1 MEYFQKDLPQGYSEH
16 LILKVLDP
24 NRIIELNIV
33 KLDDESQVLF
43 LFKEVSVY
51 NRLSKARTTEKFSN
65 ILINSI
71 AHNLFTPLN
80 ALIQLTKSM
89 SDIIV
94 GVNQIAEKNV
104 QMIGICLQQL
114 VFTTHNILEMSKIR
128 QGRFKQNTKPV
139 NISEKLDCIFD
150 FFKDDMKFREIDH
163 EVKCEEQV
171 KNFMIILDD
180 PRFSIVLYNLISNGV
195 KHTNGGHIKVS
206 VKILN

>member
-1 MEYFQKDLPQGYSEH
+1 M
-16 LILKVLDP
+16 
-24 NRIIELNIV
+24 
-33 KLDDESQVLF
+33 F

-104 QMIGICLQQL
+104 QMICICLQQL

-128 QGRFKQNTKPV
+128 QGRFKANTKQTD
-139 NISEKLDCIFD
+139 ISEKLECIFD

-163 EVKCEEQV
+163 EIKCEDQV

-206 VKILN
+206 VKLLN

>member
-163 EVKCEEQV
+163 EVKCEDQV

>member
-104 QMIGICLQQL
+104 
-114 VFTTHNILEMSKIR
+114 
-128 QGRFKQNTKPV
+128 
-139 NISEKLDCIFD
+139 
-150 FFKDDMKFREIDH
+150 
-163 EVKCEEQV
+163 
-171 KNFMIILDD
+171 
-180 PRFSIVLYNLISNGV
+180 
-195 KHTNGGHIKVS
+195 
-206 VKILN
+206 

>member
-1 MEYFQKDLPQGYSEH
+1 

-163 EVKCEEQV
+163 EVKCEDQV

-180 PRFSIVLYNLISNGV
+180 PRFSIVLYNLLSNGV

>member
-33 KLDDESQVLF
+33 KLDEESQVLF

-80 ALIQLTKSM
+80 ALI
-89 SDIIV
+89 
-94 GVNQIAEKNV
+94 
-104 QMIGICLQQL
+104 
-114 VFTTHNILEMSKIR
+114 
-128 QGRFKQNTKPV
+128 
-139 NISEKLDCIFD
+139 
-150 FFKDDMKFREIDH
+150 
-163 EVKCEEQV
+163 
-171 KNFMIILDD
+171 
-180 PRFSIVLYNLISNGV
+180 
-195 KHTNGGHIKVS
+195 
-206 VKILN
+206 

>member
-1 MEYFQKDLPQGYSEH
+1 M
-16 LILKVLDP
+16 ILKVLDP

-163 EVKCEEQV
+163 EVKCEDQV

-180 PRFSIVLYNLISNGV
+180 PRFSIVLYNLLSNGV

>member
-80 ALIQLTKSM
+80 ALI
-89 SDIIV
+89 
-94 GVNQIAEKNV
+94 
-104 QMIGICLQQL
+104 
-114 VFTTHNILEMSKIR
+114 
-128 QGRFKQNTKPV
+128 
-139 NISEKLDCIFD
+139 
-150 FFKDDMKFREIDH
+150 
-163 EVKCEEQV
+163 
-171 KNFMIILDD
+171 
-180 PRFSIVLYNLISNGV
+180 
-195 KHTNGGHIKVS
+195 
-206 VKILN
+206 

>member
-163 EVKCEEQV
+163 EVKCEDQV

-180 PRFSIVLYNLISNGV
+180 PRFSIVLYNLLSNGV